1 MLSVGHLRRAD
12 QIQHFRLRLHH
23 VGRDAAGIGNGVMD
37 PRLLYDMFIEEI
49 AAGGH
54 QGDGIQRAPAQVRR
68 ISGVGRGAGKSPCR
82 LNVGEGAGAEHP
94 GPDFRMPG
102 QRRIDIIK
110 QPFAHHKGF
119 SRTAFLAGTTV
130 EAQSAAV
137 AVLLQPAFGGDRRG
151 ECRGAEQIVPTAV
164 AVGSRCQGR
173 RFRAVGLLAESRQG
187 VKFAEQGNDRLA
199 LTDAGDKGIRDP
211 ASIAGE
217 LKTFR
222 LQGVGQPL
230 G

>member
-1 MLSVGHLRRAD
+1 MLN
-12 QIQHFRLRLHH
+12 I
-23 VGRDAAGIGNGVMD
+23 
-37 PRLLYDMFIEEI
+37 
-49 AAGGH
+49 
-54 QGDGIQRAPAQVRR
+54 PAQ
-68 ISGVGRGAGKSPCR
+68 
-82 LNVGEGAGAEHP
+82 L
-94 GPDFRMPG
+94 PDAS

-222 LQGVGQPL
+222 LQASASRWADQNSSKRVSGWSQMSSAMAQ
-230 G
+230 